1 MKRRISDLLDHIP
14 AEPIDLDQSTPL
26 SSQRIKELTMN
37 KINPKERKT
46 RRIGVRIAA
55 VAAAVS
61 MLGVTAFAAEEIF
74 GAGDFFRNILGIQ
87 LQESKD
93 LAAEYDLD
101 VTYAETISEDQIE
114 VVNELGQVFEEQS
127 FTDQGTTMTMTAAY
141 ADENIVHMYL
151 KLEAPEGTVLPDDI
165 LYTFCDWNSL
175 RRNDENEYRLFSA
188 GEDAPYDSI
197 GFTSDCIK
205 VLPDSDPT
213 DNKKEFLVTLT
224 NSFSEKVKFNDGY
237 SKYLNIDGIWQQL
250 VNVNGDEDGYELIV
264 PGKFTFD
271 FGIVNEAKSVKL
283 DVDGLTYGGD
293 KTRTWTHDSP
303 CVPYCDKNLTGDTDP
318 ANGLPI
324 HSESWNYTVTAKSL
338 ELSPLSA
345 RWECAYECDQETMSF
360 GLGFQVV
367 LKDGTTVPTL
377 PDGGGWDGEGT
388 SGGTTYFAV
397 PIDME
402 QVDYI
407 LLGDSEIGSTHKV
420 YLP

>member
-1 MKRRISDLLDHIP
+1 MKRNISDMLDHMTV
-14 AEPIDLDQSTPL
+14 EPIDFDQSTPL
-26 SSQRIKELTMN
+26 SSRRIKELTMN
-37 KINPKERKT
+37 KINRKEKK
-46 RRIGVRIAA
+46 RRSIGMKLVAS
-55 VAAAVS
+55 AAAIS

-74 GAGDFFRNILGIQ
+74 GAGDFFRNILGVQ
-87 LQESKD
+87 LQESRD
-93 LAAEYDLD
+93 HAAENDLD
-101 VTYAETISEDQIE
+101 VTYAEEISEEQIE
-114 VVNELGQVFEEQS
+114 VVNELGQVFEEQT

-165 LYTFCDWNSL
+165 LYTFCDWNSHQGKE
-175 RRNDENEYRLFSA
+175 DDYCMFTP

-205 VLPDSDPT
+205 VLPDSNPA

-224 NSFSEKVKFNDGY
+224 NSFSEDVTFNDGY
-237 SKYLNIDGIWQQL
+237 SKYLNIDGIWKQV
-250 VNVNGDEDGYELIV
+250 VNVNGDEDGYTLIA
-264 PGKFTFD
+264 PGTFSFD
-271 FGIVNEAKSVKL
+271 FGMVNEAESVEL
-283 DVDGLTYGGD
+283 DVEGLTYGGD
-293 KTRTWTHDSP
+293 KSRTWTHDSP
-303 CVPYCDKNLTGDTDP
+303 CHDLCNEKLTGETDP
-318 ANGLPI
+318 DTGLPI
-324 HSESWNYTVTAKSL
+324 HAESWNYQVRARKL

-345 RWECAYECDQETMSF
+345 RWECEYKCNDERMGF
-360 GLGFQVV
+360 GLGFSVV

-377 PDGGGWDGEGT
+377 NIGGMWDGEGE